1 MTQWYASRVLH
12 HHLTKP
18 IFYATYVILF
28 QAISHPSFSL
38 DERQQRV
45 NSYPDVPEYTYVL
58 VSKYLNIW
66 AWDSELATTF
76 KGKAPTLILYA
87 IYSTGTS
94 LTSMKF
100 VQDKNAMSASNTE
113 KKTFFPFWTL
123 LYDRCRKISKK
134 KTTTMNYD
142 YSFSVL
148 KDIQFNTSPEWGKY
162 MSLWI
167 YST

>member
-18 IFYATYVILF
+18 IFSATYVILF

-58 VSKYLNIW
+58 VSKHLNIW
-66 AWDSELATTF
+66 AWDSELATTHF
-76 KGKAPTLILYA
+76 KERAPTLILYA
-87 IYSTGTS
+87 FYSTGTS
-94 LTSMKF
+94 QTSVKF
-100 VQDKNAMSASNTE
+100 VQDKNAIPSSNIE
-113 KKTFFPFWTL
+113 KKTFFPFWTF
-123 LYDRCRKISKK
+123 LYDRCRKKK
-134 KTTTMNYD
+134 KKTTMNYD

-162 MSLWI
+162 TSLWV